1 MGLNRSK
8 NHFLY
13 WLLISI
19 GYLLSPLSW
28 WNDLFI
34 NFPLAYLFACLCS
47 LFSSRL
53 FIPGIIAG
61 YWLTNITG
69 LLFIHFAS
77 LRLAGVKR
85 FTRRQWLING
95 LISTGY
101 SLLILL
107 LVMRRILK
115 PFWLYQY

>member
-1 MGLNRSK
+1 VRLNWTK
-8 NHFLY
+8 KQFLN
-13 WLLISI
+13 WLLLGI

-34 NFPLAYLFACLCS
+34 NLPLAYLFACLFS
-47 LFSSRL
+47 LFSPRI
-53 FIPGIIAG
+53 FTPAIIAG

-69 LLFIHFAS
+69 LLLIHLAA
-77 LRLAGVKR
+77 LRFAGVKR
-85 FTRRQWLING
+85 LNRRQWLING
-95 LISTGY
+95 LITAGY

-115 PFWLYQY
+115 PFWLYQR

>member
-1 MGLNRSK
+1 MRLNWPK
-8 NHFLY
+8 NHFLN
-13 WLLISI
+13 WLLVSI

-34 NFPLAYLFACLCS
+34 NFPLAYLFACLFS
-47 LFSSRL
+47 LFSPRL
-53 FIPGIIAG
+53 FTPGIIVG

-69 LLFIHFAS
+69 LILIHLAS

-85 FTRRQWLING
+85 LTRRQWLING
-95 LISTGY
+95 LISAGY
-101 SLLILL
+101 SLFILL

-115 PFWLYQY
+115 PFWLYQH